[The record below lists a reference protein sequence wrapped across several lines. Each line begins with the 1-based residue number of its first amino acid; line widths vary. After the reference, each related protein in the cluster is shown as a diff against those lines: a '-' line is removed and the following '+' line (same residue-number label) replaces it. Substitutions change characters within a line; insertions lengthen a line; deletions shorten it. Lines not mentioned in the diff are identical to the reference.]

1 MKAGHSKNVWKIST
15 VKKKINLLKF
25 TVMTRVMGGGVT
37 LTSDNPTPLFCKWCV
52 YCLDTGYYT
61 LYTIQAASL
70 KPS

>member
-25 TVMTRVMGGGVT
+25 AVMTRVRG
-37 LTSDNPTPLFCKWCV
+37 TSDNPTPLFCKWCV